1 MVINMSDIP
10 SYENWLTCVVFGND
24 IDIHIIE
31 RTYLYN
37 NNLHSTVKNV
47 EYVVFP
53 WLNKD
58 RYPTGVSVL
67 LDVDT

>member
-53 WLNKD
+53 CLNKD
-58 RYPTGVSVL
+58 R
-67 LDVDT
+67 

>member
-1 MVINMSDIP
+1 MSDIP
-10 SYENWLTCVVFGND
+10 SYENVWSSGMTI
-24 IDIHIIE
+24 IDIHPIK
-31 RTYLYN
+31 RTYMYN

-47 EYVVFP
+47 EYVAFP